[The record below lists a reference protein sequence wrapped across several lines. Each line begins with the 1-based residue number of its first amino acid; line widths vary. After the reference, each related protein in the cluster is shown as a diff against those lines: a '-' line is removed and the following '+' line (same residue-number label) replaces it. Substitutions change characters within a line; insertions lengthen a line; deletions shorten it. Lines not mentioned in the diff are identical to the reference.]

1 MRTKLADRTGYPVDL
16 LTHDVDLEG
25 DLGIDSVLRAEI
37 WNEILTAEG
46 LDPKTR
52 PSKVRSIGELSLV
65 LAQAKSGLAPEPA
78 AAAPA
83 APAAVQAQP
92 LGDPAA
98 EAERFAA
105 LMRSRLAERTGY
117 PVDLLTADV
126 DLEGDLGIDSVLR
139 AEIWSEILT
148 MEGLDPQ
155 TRPSKVRS
163 IGELSRVLAQA
174 KSGQAVPAAPPAG
187 EAPVT
192 PGAQESLPPC
202 VLNHAVVAPLEDR
215 DIRPFTCR
223 RVLLITGHR
232 KTDEELAR
240 MLESHGIGV
249 DTLDAEVAAGDGKSM
264 SRLLGRCDTVIY
276 AAHGGLRS
284 ARSKAG
290 RQAGALR
297 REVTKLFGAFRALKS
312 HLDETPRRILVPVSM
327 DGSFGVD
334 GRFDSLL
341 GSFPAGFVL
350 SLQRELPRS
359 AFQLIDAGEAGWAD
373 VLAGQLD
380 VVSSRLM
387 IGWKDDRRVTI
398 DQVEMERTERE
409 APPLAKDDLLLVTG
423 GARGIVFE
431 CVEALARESGCRV
444 MLTGR
449 TPETEGDPDW
459 LQASPGDVDRVLR
472 GLEVE
477 LARSGKMNI
486 GEARREGRR
495 MRSQW
500 EIHRNLER
508 LTGSG
513 VDAVYERCDVS
524 SVDGLRKLI
533 KKLKKRGDVVRGV
546 VHGAGVQRAALLE
559 DLTDEKLMATI
570 DTKMVP
576 VLVLAEALDW
586 NELRT
591 FISFG
596 SVTGAFGN
604 EGQTDYGLA
613 NFMLTAAGR
622 ALASRHPQV
631 QVQTIEWTAWQGTG
645 MVSEREVENFK
656 QLGLTILD
664 TESGVDL
671 FLDAVMSPEP
681 PVQAAV
687 YNPGA
692 AFVMPASA
700 TPSPRKSLLDD
711 GSLTA
716 RFSPEQDTFL
726 NQHLLNGQPVLP
738 GTFVIELFAE
748 ATSTSHPVSLED
760 VNFRRPMWIR
770 RENHG
775 VEVVMEGG
783 NLRALPEQ
791 RPDVP
796 SRALSNLQYA
806 SARMADPAPLI
817 DLVDMA
823 TEGELEQLEANAG
836 NGAARVFYDM
846 LDQNFS
852 DSLATGPIFRGL
864 RATTASEERC
874 VGLVELTPEA
884 LEQFNGESTFLFNP
898 VTSDMAVQVASS
910 WAMERLRVMA
920 IPAEVERVELRHPLT
935 GTQAVVCCR
944 LVSMDDERTVVD
956 LTIHDR
962 SGTPCYAMRNLVL
975 RSIARVTR

>member
-1 MRTKLADRTGYPVDL
+1 MLMRDKLAERTGYPVDL
-16 LTHDVDLEG
+16 LTDDVDLEG

-46 LDPKTR
+46 LDPKTK
-52 PSKVRSIGELSLV
+52 PSKVRSIGELSTV
-65 LAQAKSGLAPEPA
+65 LAKARLGQ
-78 AAAPA
+78 AAPA
-83 APAAVQAQP
+83 PPPLAAADAVAP
-92 LGDPAA
+92 
-98 EAERFAA
+98 EAE
-105 LMRSRLAERTGY
+105 
-117 PVDLLTADV
+117 
-126 DLEGDLGIDSVLR
+126 
-139 AEIWSEILT
+139 
-148 MEGLDPQ
+148 Q
-155 TRPSKVRS
+155 
-163 IGELSRVLAQA
+163 
-174 KSGQAVPAAPPAG
+174 
-187 EAPVT
+187 
-192 PGAQESLPPC
+192 SLPPC
-202 VLNHAVVAPLEDR
+202 VLNSASVTPLEDR

-223 RVLLITGHR
+223 RVLHITGH
-232 KTDEELAR
+232 KKADDEVAR
-240 MLESHGIGV
+240 MLESHGIGI
-249 DTLDAEVAAGDGKSM
+249 DSMDAEVAAGNGKSM
-264 SRLLGRCDTVIY
+264 SRLLARCDTVIY
-276 AAHGGLRS
+276 TAHGGLRS

-297 REVTKLFGAFRALKS
+297 REVIKLFGTFRALKR
-312 HLDETPRRILVPVSM
+312 HLVETPRRILVPVSM
-327 DGSFGVD
+327 DGCFGVD
-334 GRFDSLL
+334 GGSESLM

-350 SLQRELPRS
+350 SLQRELPQS
-359 AFQLIDAGEAGWAD
+359 AFQLIDAGETGWAD
-373 VLAGQLD
+373 ILARHLD
-380 VVSSRLM
+380 VVSDRLM
-387 IGWKDDRRVTI
+387 IGWREDRKVTI
-398 DQVEMERTERE
+398 DQLEMKKTRRG
-409 APPLAKDDLLLVTG
+409 APPLDKGDLLLVTG

-431 CVEALARESGCRV
+431 CVRALADASGCRV
-444 MLTGR
+444 ILTGR
-449 TPETEGDPDW
+449 TPEAQGRPGW
-459 LQASPGDVDRVLR
+459 LDASAQEVDDVLR
-472 GLEVE
+472 TLVVDI
-477 LARSGKMNI
+477 ARSGAMSI

-500 EIHRNLER
+500 EIHRNLES
-508 LTGSG
+508 LAALG
-513 VDAVYERCDVS
+513 VNVVYEKCDVS
-524 SVDGLRKLI
+524 SVDDLRKLI

-546 VHGAGVQRAALLE
+546 IHGAGVQRAALLE
-559 DLTDEKLMATI
+559 DLTDEKLLTTI

-586 NELRT
+586 SELRT

-622 ALASRHPQV
+622 ALARRHPSV

-664 TESGVDL
+664 AGSGVEL

-700 TPSPRKSLLDD
+700 TPSPRKTLLGD
-711 GSLTA
+711 GTLTA
-716 RFSPEQDTFL
+716 RFSPEHDTFL
-726 NQHLLNGQPVLP
+726 NQHLLNGQPVVP

-748 ATSTSHPVSLED
+748 ASSANHPVSLED

-783 NLRALPEQ
+783 SLRALPEQ

-823 TEGELEQLEANAG
+823 TEGELDQLDAIAG
-836 NGAARVFYDM
+836 NGAARAFYSM
-846 LDQNFS
+846 LDENFS

-864 RATTASEERC
+864 RATQTSEDRC

-884 LEQFNGESTFLFNP
+884 REHFNDESTFLFNP
-898 VTSDMAVQVASS
+898 VASDMAVQVASS
-910 WAMERLRVMA
+910 WAMEKLNVMA

-935 GTQAVVCCR
+935 GTEAVVCCR
-944 LVSMDDERTVVD
+944 LVSMNEDRTIVD